1 MANECYNC
9 NAYDEER
16 EGCTLPSCD
25 KYYACPMEEAGN
37 LQFFLPMIPPTV
49 TAQEHKVTVRNGRPR
64 FYDPPELK
72 EARAKLTAHLA
83 KHKPDKPYTKGV
95 YLEVKWCFPLK
106 FKHKDGEYRTTK
118 PDTDNLQKLLKDCMT
133 EVGFWRD
140 DALVA
145 SELCEKFWAQVP
157 GIFIK
162 IEVLS

>member
-1 MANECYNC
+1 MANKCYNC
-9 NAYDEER
+9 DAYDEER
-16 EGCTLPSCD
+16 EGCTMPSCD
-25 KYYACPMEEAGN
+25 RSYACPMEEAGN

-49 TAQEHKVTVRNGRPR
+49 TAQEHKVTIRNGKPV
-64 FYDPPELK
+64 FYDPPELR

-83 KHKPDKPYTKGV
+83 KHKPEKPYTCGV
-95 YLEVKWCFPLK
+95 RLITSWCFPGEG
-106 FKHKDGEYRTTK
+106 HADGEYRTTR

-133 EVGFWRD
+133 AVGFWKD

-162 IEVLS
+162 IEVLL